1 MDRPVLKDIV
11 PSGDTFALSFDDC
24 ATFEEIAACNSL
36 FEDVMN
42 RFEAEVRFDCT
53 IVAGA
58 IGVALSPLPLLLLAD
73 ASPRA
78 RALSSPDVRLGS
90 GFAAAVA
97 AEVKSLAVP
106 AGFSVTGIEAVCILA
121 TTLTSVLPF
130 AGSLKSF
137 NEELFAGALFSAL
150 SVSRRFVS
158 LLVAVM
164 AAPTLIVW
172 VLIGAAS
179 TPTGGS
185 WVAACASVAALPATG
200 ICTASVDEDVVGN
213 AIVESGEYEFVSN
226 NPPPCFTTDGVE
238 V

>member
-1 MDRPVLKDIV
+1 V
-11 PSGDTFALSFDDC
+11 PSGDKFALSFDDC

-36 FEDVMN
+36 FEDAKN
-42 RFEAEVRFDCT
+42 RSEADVRFDC
-53 IVAGA
+53 IIAGVVA
-58 IGVALSPLPLLLLAD
+58 VALSPLPLLLLAD

-78 RALSSPDVRLGS
+78 RTLSSTDVRLGS

-97 AEVKSLAVP
+97 AEVESLAVP

-121 TTLTSVLPF
+121 TLASVLPF

-137 NEELFAGALFSAL
+137 NEELFAGELFCAL
-150 SVSRRFVS
+150 SASRRFVS

-164 AAPTLIVW
+164 AAPTLMVW

-185 WVAACASVAALPATG
+185 WVAACASVAALPPTG
-200 ICTASVDEDVVGN
+200 ICTASIDEDVVGN